1 MTISPRVVLF
11 AVAAVL
17 LAVCTVLVATGD
29 TGPARRD
36 PRCALI
42 NVTNAQCAARYADNG
57 VNGDR

>member
-1 MTISPRVVLF
+1 MTLSPRAVLF

-17 LAVCTVLVATGD
+17 LAVCTVLVATG
-29 TGPARRD
+29 GSAPARRD

-42 NVTNAQCAARYADNG
+42 NVTNAQCAQGFADNG